1 MSQPAGHPK
10 LPKHRA
16 DSNPGHLIA
25 NSAKTSYTYQLDNG
39 DAQGVDREIII
50 ADTDL
55 VHTYLVVPF
64 NPEEVLSQS
73 AMKYPFRQSYIK
85 YDVVANLR
93 YINHIVT
100 IYIQ

>member
-1 MSQPAGHPK
+1 MRILRRPA
-10 LPKHRA
+10 
-16 DSNPGHLIA
+16 
-25 NSAKTSYTYQLDNG
+25 TYQLDNG
-39 DAQGVDREIII
+39 DAQGVDRQIII
-50 ADTDL
+50 AHTDL

>member
-1 MSQPAGHPK
+1 MRILQRPA
-10 LPKHRA
+10 
-16 DSNPGHLIA
+16 
-25 NSAKTSYTYQLDNG
+25 TYQLDNG
-39 DAQGVDREIII
+39 DAQGVDRQIII
-50 ADTDL
+50 IIYI